1 MRWRLNTIASRI
13 AFTAI
18 LVLVLFQLLNF
29 ALLYLERTA
38 VIETGLQLPD
48 RIAAITEVIDAV
60 SPAER
65 PRILAH
71 LQGPLQVRTAQAAS
85 AAVPAASDTNLELL
99 RRRLQVVLGDH
110 HYRILVREGVPAGGA
125 DAVAPGAGSEASV
138 EVRLRDGSWLVFA
151 GPHRFFVRFS
161 LMQLAVRLALLTLVI
176 GLLSMLAARR
186 LARPIADFAL
196 AAERLGVDTNA
207 APLAERGPHELRAAT
222 RAFNRMQ
229 ERLRRFIADRTQMLA
244 AMSHDLR
251 TPLTRLRLR
260 SEFIDDPELQRK
272 VLADLDEMSA
282 MVESALAFARGDGE
296 SEPRT
301 QVDLGLLVEG
311 LCEDAADAGGTV
323 TFTGPRGIDV
333 SCRPNALRRAVAN
346 LIENAVKYGGS
357 ARVAVNPEPE
367 RVVIAVDDDG
377 PGIPPDEQEKVF
389 APFYRLDR
397 SRNRDTGGVGLGL
410 AVARTVARGHGG
422 DVTLAN
428 RAEGGLSA
436 RLELPM

>member
-1 MRWRLNTIASRI
+1 MRWRPNTIASRI
-13 AFTAI
+13 AFTVI
-18 LVLVLFQLLNF
+18 LVLVLFSLANF
-29 ALLYLERTA
+29 VLVYVER
-38 VIETGLQLPD
+38 VPVVETELPLPD
-48 RIAAITEVIDAV
+48 RVAAITEVLDAV
-60 SPAER
+60 PAAER
-65 PRILAH
+65 PHILAGMH
-71 LQGPLQVRTAQAAS
+71 GPLQVRIADRAQAP
-85 AAVPAASDTNLELL
+85 AAVDRYADIEPM
-99 RRRLQVVLGDH
+99 RRRLRVLLGNRP
-110 HYRILVREGVPAGGA
+110 YEVLFRKPAPDASGA
-125 DAVAPGAGSEASV
+125 KAGTETSI
-138 EVRLRDGSWLVFA
+138 EVRLADGSWLVFTM
-151 GPHRFFVRFS
+151 PNRILVHFS
-161 LMQLAVRLALLTLVI
+161 LTHLAPHLALLTLVI

-207 APLAERGPHELRAAT
+207 PPLAERGPRELRAAT

-260 SEFIDDPELQRK
+260 TEFIDDPELQRK

-282 MVESALAFARGDGE
+282 MVESTLAFARGDGD

-311 LCEDAADAGGTV
+311 LCEDAVDAGGAV
-323 TFTGPRGIDV
+323 SFTGPRGIDV

-346 LIENAVKYGGS
+346 LIENAVKYGGA

-436 RLELPM
+436 RLELPL

>member
-1 MRWRLNTIASRI
+1 MRWRPNTIASRI

-18 LVLVLFQLLNF
+18 LGLVLFQLLNF
-29 ALLYLERTA
+29 VLVYFERVTVVEA
-38 VIETGLQLPD
+38 ELPLPD
-48 RIAAITEVIDAV
+48 RVAAITEVLDAV
-60 SPAER
+60 PAAER
-65 PRILAH
+65 PQILAGMH
-71 LQGPLQVRTAQAAS
+71 GPLQVRVTDRAPAP
-85 AAVPAASDTNLELL
+85 AAVDHYADIEPL
-99 RRRLQVVLGDH
+99 RRRLRVLLGNRP
-110 HYRILVREGVPAGGA
+110 Y
-125 DAVAPGAGSEASV
+125 
-138 EVRLRDGSWLVFA
+138 EVRFLKRAPDASGANAGPETSVGVRLADGSWLIFA
-151 GPHRFFVRFS
+151 APNRFLVHFS
-161 LMQLAVRLALLTLVI
+161 LTQLAVRLGLLTLVV
-176 GLLSMLAARR
+176 GLLSMIAARR

-196 AAERLGVDTNA
+196 AAERLGVDTDA
-207 APLAERGPHELRAAT
+207 PPLAERGPRELRAAT

-260 SEFIDDPELQRK
+260 TEFIDDRELQRK
-272 VLADLDEMSA
+272 MLADLDEMSV
-282 MVESALAFARGDGE
+282 MVESTLAFARGDGE
-296 SEPRT
+296 REPRT

-311 LCEDAADAGGTV
+311 LCEDAADAGSTV

-357 ARVAVNPEPE
+357 ARVAVNQEPE

-377 PGIPPDEQEKVF
+377 PGIPPEEQEKVF
-389 APFYRLDR
+389 APFYRLDP

-428 RAEGGLSA
+428 RVEGGLSA
-436 RLELPM
+436 RLELPL